1 MDARILYAGFRL
13 GVDSHQFQAGDA
25 RLIEET
31 PQHSVHITGLELQ
44 NKHVGRFSS
53 AMARWSRL
61 QASYALPARVKNLLG
76 DRILRRSN
84 PCTLKSLS
92 KEVAFWWA
100 EYWRWLE
107 VRPEPWRRF
116 SLRQPTSA
124 PVGLCG
130 AIALEILL
138 FCRDFHARE
147 FEGLGQAGLKRAW
160 RMDFSPDPL
169 YQLQRYRPRFRN
181 LINASSVVVSKPS
194 PSGESVRFPTRNS
207 RFRNLAFRG
216 SEKLLFWGG

>member
-1 MDARILYAGFRL
+1 MVADVSTAGSAS
-13 GVDSHQFQAGDA
+13 G
-25 RLIEET
+25 
-31 PQHSVHITGLELQ
+31 
-44 NKHVGRFSS
+44 FSS
-53 AMARWSRL
+53 PLSRAMRKR
-61 QASYALPARVKNLLG
+61 ASISIISIAISSIRPLL
-76 DRILRRSN
+76 SN
-84 PCTLKSLS
+84 PASNRTRGTERGRVIYDSGVTLAETWQAIERLVDDGHCRSIGLS
-92 KEVAFWWA
+92 DISRRLSA
-100 EYWRWLE
+100 EK
-107 VRPEPWRRF
+107 VRPQLL

-216 SEKLLFWGG
+216 SEKLLFLGGGKFL

>member
-1 MDARILYAGFRL
+1 
-13 GVDSHQFQAGDA
+13 
-25 RLIEET
+25 
-31 PQHSVHITGLELQ
+31 
-44 NKHVGRFSS
+44 
-53 AMARWSRL
+53 MARCD
-61 QASYALPARVKNLLG
+61 LP
-76 DRILRRSN
+76 DRQFES
-84 PCTLKSLS
+84 
-92 KEVAFWWA
+92 
-100 EYWRWLE
+100 
-107 VRPEPWRRF
+107 F

-147 FEGLGQAGLKRAW
+147 FEGLGQAALKRAW

-207 RFRNLAFRG
+207 RFRNLPPRLGIPRFGEASFLG
-216 SEKLLFWGG
+216 VKFL